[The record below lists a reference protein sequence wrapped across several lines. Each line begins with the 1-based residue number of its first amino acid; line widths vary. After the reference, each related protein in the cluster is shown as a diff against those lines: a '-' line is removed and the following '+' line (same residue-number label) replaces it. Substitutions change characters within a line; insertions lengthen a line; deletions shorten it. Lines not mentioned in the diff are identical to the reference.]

1 MSQTHNTQDK
11 HAIYERAQMG
21 HTLGYGKKPAIVVVD
36 FQLGFTAPEQSP
48 LAGNLDAEVAATN
61 EIIAAARKKGVPVI
75 FTVVGYDPHRQADA
89 GLWPEKVPSLRLLT
103 LGSDLVELDPRL
115 DRQDEDLVI
124 VKKYASGFFGTY
136 LASTLTMNGVD
147 TLIVTGCT
155 TSGCVRA
162 TVMDALANGFRPIV
176 PIEAIGDRA
185 QEPHEANVFD
195 IGAKYGDVVQTS
207 EVVTYLENLPQAER

>member
-1 MSQTHNTQDK
+1 MPQQEDK
-11 HAIYERAQMG
+11 HAIYKRAQLG
-21 HTLGYGKKPAIVVVD
+21 HTLGYGKRPAIVVVD
-36 FQLGFTAPEQSP
+36 FQIGFTKPELSP

-61 EIIAAARKKGVPVI
+61 RLLAAARKKNVPII
-75 FTVVGYDPHRQADA
+75 FTVVGYDPHRQDNA

-115 DRQDEDLVI
+115 DRKPEDLVI

-136 LASTLTMNGVD
+136 LGSTLTMKGVD

-162 TVMDALANGFRPIV
+162 TVMDALNHGFRPIV
-176 PIEAIGDRA
+176 PLEAIGDRA
-185 QEPHEANVFD
+185 REPHEANIFD
-195 IGAKYGDVVQTS
+195 IGAKYGDVVSVS
-207 EVVTYLENLPQAER
+207 EVIEYLNSL

>member
-1 MSQTHNTQDK
+1 MSQQDVQDK
-11 HAIYERAQMG
+11 HAIYERAQLG
-21 HTLGYGKKPAIVVVD
+21 HKLGYGQKPAVVVVD

-61 EIIAAARKKGVPVI
+61 EIIAVARKKNIPII
-75 FTVVGYDPHRQADA
+75 FTVVGYDPHRQDDA
-89 GLWPEKVPSLRLLT
+89 GLWPQKVPSLRLLT
-103 LGSDLVELDPRL
+103 LGSSLVELDPRL
-115 DRQDEDLVI
+115 DRQDGDLVI

-136 LASTLTMNGVD
+136 LASTLTMKAVD

-176 PIEAIGDRA
+176 PLEAVGDRA

-195 IGAKYGDVVQTS
+195 IGAKYGDIVSTR
-207 EVVTYLENLPQAER
+207 EVVEYLERL